1 MGNRIDR
8 EAVCDFRHGPL
19 SVAQLEELRRK
30 RAQQNHVKT
39 FVDVLACRDRS
50 GFLRNAAQVAPLQKY
65 NFAMYPANGRSRT
78 LAMRVLA
85 ARHK

>member
-39 FVDVLACRDRS
+39 FVDVLARRDRS
-50 GFLRNAAQVAPLQKY
+50 GFLWNAAEVAPLQKY
-65 NFAMYPANGRSRT
+65 NSGCIRLTGVFGR
-78 LAMRVLA
+78 
-85 ARHK
+85 